1 MADDAA
7 IPDGQ
12 LSESTESTAA
22 ERGDA
27 AEDTTQAAPAKS
39 PIRGERWALLAGLI
53 SVAVLAGLVCWLSFR
68 AYEVHNAQ
76 AERNLFVQVARQ
88 GAVNLTT
95 IDYDHAD
102 ADAQRIL
109 DLATGTFYANFS
121 RRLRPFVDS
130 VKQGRQKSVGTV
142 TEAGL
147 ESRTGN
153 EGQVLVAVAVKSA
166 HPSAAE
172 QQPQE
177 WRMRITVT
185 KIGDGG
191 KVSNVAFV
199 S

>member
-1 MADDAA
+1 M
-7 IPDGQ
+7 
-12 LSESTESTAA
+12 
-22 ERGDA
+22 
-27 AEDTTQAAPAKS
+27 
-39 PIRGERWALLAGLI
+39 
-53 SVAVLAGLVCWLSFR
+53 VCWLSFR

-147 ESRTGN
+147 ESRTRN
-153 EGQVLVAVAVKSA
+153 EGQVLVAVTVTVKSTN
-166 HPSAAE
+166 PSAAE
-172 QQPQE
+172 QEPQGL
-177 WRMRITVT
+177 RMRITVT

-191 KVSNVAFV
+191 KVSNVAFM